1 MQSCQQKHTH
11 RWQKKTG
18 KASGKIHLLWG
29 KKREY
34 IESENSES
42 KYPHLLTALCFQCS
56 NPLSLSMWLMSCTN
70 WSSLS
75 LLGIP
80 LWKEYWMSAE
90 LEREKCSAKQHLAK
104 AIIYPAGGF
113 SWHARERSNCV
124 RTYAELRTWVFIIAR
139 TTHMILRYASP
150 SFKEPSGHA
159 YGCVVI
165 GLCTVRNI
173 SLSLHLSQTID
184 RPAGGRKK

>member
-1 MQSCQQKHTH
+1 MYSKRNSLFSSPRAIFVLLFLSTKFPQCPPFLFFSPLKWAKICKCNHASKSTHTDG
-11 RWQKKTG
+11 RKKG
-18 KASGKIHLLWG
+18 KSTWKNSPPLG

-113 SWHARERSNCV
+113 FLAR
-124 RTYAELRTWVFIIAR
+124 AR
-139 TTHMILRYASP
+139 A
-150 SFKEPSGHA
+150 
-159 YGCVVI
+159 
-165 GLCTVRNI
+165 
-173 SLSLHLSQTID
+173 
-184 RPAGGRKK
+184 